1 MSARTKVRSN
11 VTSSV
16 SDLTRAD
23 GRTRV
28 DAMGRAAVSPRLRG
42 LVAAVE
48 AARSV
53 SAYLGYDNKDAL
65 SDVSTAI
72 ERAAVNGAGL
82 SPAEVRA
89 LLEDLKAYEA
99 EYAAHAERCDRFD
112 TAVLELVTVLN
123 HPCPAC

>member
-1 MSARTKVRSN
+1 MSTRTKVRSN

-23 GRTRV
+23 GCTRV

>member
-1 MSARTKVRSN
+1 MSTRTKVRSN

-65 SDVSTAI
+65 LDVSMVI

-99 EYAAHAERCDRFD
+99 EHAAHAERCDRFD

>member
-1 MSARTKVRSN
+1 MSA
-11 VTSSV
+11 
-16 SDLTRAD
+16 
-23 GRTRV
+23 
-28 DAMGRAAVSPRLRG
+28 RLRG

-53 SAYLGYDNKDAL
+53 RAYLGYDNKDAL

-123 HPCPAC
+123 YPCPAC

>member
-1 MSARTKVRSN
+1 MSTRTKVRSN

-65 SDVSTAI
+65 LDVSMVI

-82 SPAEVRA
+82 SPAEVLA